1 MINARFFESEAQELS
16 NCASSSDQKKTSPQ
30 HMIDVFM
37 TPQSDDEIS
46 EESMSPTEDS
56 PSQVKSLSSPPV
68 GAFEPEID
76 LALVSVEKT

>member
-1 MINARFFESEAQELS
+1 
-16 NCASSSDQKKTSPQ
+16 
-30 HMIDVFM
+30 MIDVFM
-37 TPQSDDEIS
+37 TPQSDDEFS

-68 GAFEPEID
+68 GAFETETD